1 MHQPVPTPTCAKCG
15 AALPTVTQHEFRC
28 QYCGALYRKAQPA
41 SHGPPASSEADAQMR
56 MLLELKARLIEASA
70 AQPRRRSSFVGC
82 LFAAVFLAV
91 AAVAAIGILAHL
103 GWGPQALTS
112 LLGDPV
118 ASANLRLQGSNTI
131 GADLAPALVEA
142 FFRSRSAADVRRVSK
157 DSSKAV
163 IVSGKLP
170 TENAPTTASIVALGT
185 GTAFTALTQGK
196 CDVAMASR
204 PITPDEQ
211 SKLSKTAQE
220 AVIGL
225 DGIAVIVH
233 PSNPVTSLDTEQL
246 GRIFRGEAGDWSQ
259 VGTGHGPITVLAR
272 DANSGTWDTF
282 RGLVLGATG
291 ALVATAQR
299 FDSNEELVGKVLS
312 APSAIGFAP
321 LAAVRSAKAL
331 AVSDKGT
338 VPVTPSLFTVS
349 TETYPLTRRL
359 YLYTVE
365 PTPLADA
372 FVTFAQSPE
381 GQALVATSGYVDLTV
396 RVESATPACANC
408 TPEYRKAIAGAERI
422 SVDFRFVSGGTD
434 LDSRALRDLER
445 VASYAR
451 EHHAKR
457 VLLLGF
463 ADSQGNPE
471 ANKTLSYQRAKAVE
485 GALHA
490 MGATGATELTSE
502 GMGDRMPV
510 ATNTTEEGRQKNRRV
525 EVWVFPR

>member
-1 MHQPVPTPTCAKCG
+1 MHHPVAAPTCAKCG
-15 AALPTVTQHEFRC
+15 AGLPAVTDDEFRC
-28 QYCGALYRKAQPA
+28 QYCGALYRKAKPDSHRPQP
-41 SHGPPASSEADAQMR
+41 SSDADAQMR

-70 AQPRRRSSFVGC
+70 SQPRRRSALWG
-82 LFAAVFLAV
+82 FL
-91 AAVAAIGILAHL
+91 AAVALVVLVVASLGPLAV
-103 GWGPQALTS
+103 GWGPQVWTS
-112 LLGDPV
+112 LTGDPF
-118 ASANLRLQGSNTI
+118 ASASLRLQGSNTI

-142 FFRSRSAADVRRVSK
+142 FLRSRSAVDVRRVSK
-157 DSSKAV
+157 DSSKGV

-170 TENAPTTASIVALGT
+170 TEDAPTTVSIVALGT
-185 GTAFTALTQGK
+185 GTAFTALAQGK

-211 SKLSKTAQE
+211 GKLSKTAHE

-246 GRIFRGEAGDWSQ
+246 GRVFRGEAVDWSQ
-259 VGTGHGPITVLAR
+259 VGPGHGPITVLAR

-291 ALVATAQR
+291 ALVSSAQR

-312 APSAIGFAP
+312 DASAIGFAP
-321 LAAVRSAKAL
+321 LAAVRGAKAL
-331 AVSDKGT
+331 SVSDRGT
-338 VPVTPSLFTVS
+338 APVTPSLFTVS

-372 FVTFAQSPE
+372 LVTFAQSPE
-381 GQALVATSGYVDLTV
+381 GQALVATWGYVDLLV
-396 RVESATPACANC
+396 RVDSATPACPSC

-445 VASYAR
+445 VASYVR
-451 EHHAKR
+451 EHHARR

-490 MGATGATELTSE
+490 RATMDETELTSE

-510 ATNTTEEGRQKNRRV
+510 ATNATEEGRQKNRRV
-525 EVWVFPR
+525 EVWEFPR